1 MSEYATIGAPIYFS
15 SYKISDNLII
25 NVYITDT
32 AGQERFKEINLRH
45 YKNADSI
52 ILLYDI
58 TNKYSF
64 DECKNYFCKKIKEN
78 CKNNIKVILIGN
90 KKDLEDERKV
100 SFKEANDF
108 AVVNNYIHMETSCLR
123 NENVFET
130 FKKAIEIT
138 LMEKKK
144 ETEKEKKNEIIN
156 ENKKENKNENKSD
169 NNTCLIN

>member
-1 MSEYATIGAPIYFS
+1 MSEYSTIGSPIYFS
-15 SYKISDNLII
+15 SYKLSDNFII
-25 NVYITDT
+25 NTYIIDT

-78 CKNNIKVILIGN
+78 CKDNIKVILIGN
-90 KKDLEDERKV
+90 KKDLENKRKV

-108 AVVNNYIHMETSCLR
+108 ALSNKYLHMETSCLR
-123 NENVFET
+123 NENVLEA

-138 LMEKKK
+138 LIEKKK
-144 ETEKEKKNEIIN
+144 ETQN
-156 ENKKENKNENKSD
+156 ENKNEAINENEKNKNDNKND